1 MILRATVEK
10 DYKIRI
16 LGYRVLA
23 IFIAKPITVIAIR
36 NVGDDIGC
44 AGHLQESA
52 KNGGGGCAVDVI
64 VAEYEDRFVVL
75 DRGSQALSRSLHV
88 DHDEWIWHMSDERS
102 EEHTSELP
110 SLLRLSYPVFCSKK
124 NNYR

>member
-88 DHDEWIWHMSDERS
+88 DHDEWICHMSDERRIRS
-102 EEHTSELP
+102 EERRVGKECVSTCRFSVSPDH
-110 SLLRLSYPVFCSKK
+110 
-124 NNYR
+124 

>member
-52 KNGGGGCAVDVI
+52 KNGGGGGAGDVI
-64 VAEYEDRFVVL
+64 VAEYGDSLVVFVRSGAWGVGKGCGRTCRH
-75 DRGSQALSRSLHV
+75 RGWR
-88 DHDEWIWHMSDERS
+88 
-102 EEHTSELP
+102 EL
-110 SLLRLSYPVFCSKK
+110 
-124 NNYR
+124 

>member
-52 KNGGGGCAVDVI
+52 KNGGGGCAVAVI
-64 VAEYEDRFVVL
+64 VA
-75 DRGSQALSRSLHV
+75 
-88 DHDEWIWHMSDERS
+88 RS
-102 EEHTSELP
+102 EEHTSELQ
-110 SLLRLSYPVFCSKK
+110 SLMRISSAVFCLKK
-124 NNYR
+124 TNTHTQNNRH

>member
-88 DHDEWIWHMSDERS
+88 DHDEWIRS
-102 EEHTSELP
+102 EERRVGKECGRPCKSRWSPYH
-110 SLLRLSYPVFCSKK
+110 KQK
-124 NNYR
+124 